1 MECKDVLA
9 LFDVKQLLS
18 EIAFVAGEIKIILI
32 SFISSGNRERFSVDR
47 FLIDE
52 MISENPSFRISE
64 VIPAETLMEK
74 R

>member
-47 FLIDE
+47 FFIDE
-52 MISENPSFRISE
+52 MISENSSFRISE
-64 VIPAETLMEK
+64 VIPAETLMQK
-74 R
+74 H

>member
-32 SFISSGNRERFSVDR
+32 SFISSENRERFSVDR

-74 R
+74 H

>member
-1 MECKDVLA
+1 MKCKDVLA

-74 R
+74 H

>member
-52 MISENPSFRISE
+52 MISENSSFRISE
-64 VIPAETLMEK
+64 VIPAETLIEK
-74 R
+74 H

>member
-74 R
+74 H